1 MYKYKF
7 ILTLPGALEIDSEY
21 KIEGH
26 MAWPN
31 YSQADPVWYRGIF
44 DTYEE
49 AKTYA
54 ENFDVYKYILK
65 YYYSGPYD
73 SFEDED
79 ECAKYFIS
87 IYDAEDAACAELG
100 ISPGD
105 MVTPAEYKVEQI
117 RRGNSKKGIPTGAYK
132 YRLFDQGK
140 CFLDSVK
147 EYGEYFE
154 SESEAVYAALAAARN
169 NPVEIDELP
178 YELVPIEIEKI
189 EIIEV
194 DER

>member
-1 MYKYKF
+1 MSKYKF
-7 ILTLPGALEIDSEY
+7 ILTLPYEFEIDSEHE
-21 KIEGH
+21 IEGH
-26 MAWPN
+26 MSWPN

-54 ENFDVYKYILK
+54 ENFTVYKYILK
-65 YYYSGPYD
+65 YYYFHPYD

-87 IYDAEDAACAELG
+87 IFDAEDAACAELG
-100 ISPGD
+100 IFPGD
-105 MVTPAEYKVEQI
+105 KVTPAEYKVEQI
-117 RRGNSKKGIPTGAYK
+117 KRASAKKGIPAGTYK

-147 EYGEYFE
+147 EYDEYFE
-154 SESEAVYAALAAARN
+154 SESDAEYAALAAARN
-169 NPVEIDELP
+169 NPVKIDELP
-178 YELVPIEIEKI
+178 YELTPIEILNI
-189 EIIEV
+189 DIVEIDV
-194 DER
+194 